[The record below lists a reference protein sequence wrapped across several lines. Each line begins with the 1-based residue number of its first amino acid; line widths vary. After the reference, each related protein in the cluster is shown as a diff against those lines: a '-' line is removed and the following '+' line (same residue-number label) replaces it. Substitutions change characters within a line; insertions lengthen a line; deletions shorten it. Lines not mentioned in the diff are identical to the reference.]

1 MWFIIN
7 IKQFRDWSW
16 LLDICRKYLTIF
28 IILLNYFFFL
38 YSRIYIYYSLHDT
51 LLFRYSFSFKR
62 KPLDAK
68 FISQPKDTHFD
79 KNICPLTLSTIL
91 ELVESNNYAYR
102 ISVFPTGTGVTY
114 FMPRLDTQ
122 IIEKNIKRDG
132 SRRRAFTVELLSEIE
147 KRGNR
152 SPFPVKNVEKTASG
166 HAAYPV
172 KSSVLFEQICIK
184 VRGENTSRVTS
195 VFCIPLQP
203 FRPSRRHCLWP
214 WYLWTVRHKYSF
226 HWIERTMD
234 IFLNFLFN
242 PTRFPSLLIPR
253 ESRVL
258 NIYNKSSTNFLPD
271 PAYFSRFQVL
281 RIYIHSCTRCLKVR
295 TIPWIFIPVIDPRAM
310 NFDISDV

>member
-122 IIEKNIKRDG
+122 IIEKSIKRRFEE
-132 SRRRAFTVELLSEIE
+132 SSIHRRASVRDRETGKSIAISCE
-147 KRGNR
+147 KRREN
-152 SPFPVKNVEKTASG
+152 
-166 HAAYPV
+166 
-172 KSSVLFEQICIK
+172 
-184 VRGENTSRVTS
+184 GE
-195 VFCIPLQP
+195 
-203 FRPSRRHCLWP
+203 WP
-214 WYLWTVRHKYSF
+214 
-226 HWIERTMD
+226 
-234 IFLNFLFN
+234 
-242 PTRFPSLLIPR
+242 
-253 ESRVL
+253 
-258 NIYNKSSTNFLPD
+258 
-271 PAYFSRFQVL
+271 
-281 RIYIHSCTRCLKVR
+281 RCL
-295 TIPWIFIPVIDPRAM
+295 PR
-310 NFDISDV
+310 